1 MSAKYD
7 KDSGR
12 YEKLSEKNDEE
23 RNPVVRG
30 GLGEDGEGD
39 SDEHSDP
46 SMIMESLEGKR
57 GKELKDLAR
66 KWKVT
71 PTKVNHGHFPR
82 RKVPKLDTQLRR
94 EIYNKMLKHGGA
106 PDAALAGTAGGSG
119 KGARSPSSSRE
130 PSPALELGKGARKS
144 RRSCASDVRPSP
156 PKRKAAATN
165 EGDQERETIQERM
178 GKDKR
183 IEEIEPD
190 GNCLYGA
197 IAHQL
202 QQIRFRQEHDVKTLR
217 KLAATY
223 MLDHKDEMQAFLEDV
238 LEEGQS
244 VEHYCLEVHPFP
256 AQNRALLQSLVR
268 ESLPAHANDD
278 AERVRAWKAAS
289 RCVCTARRR
298 VLLTTPSP
306 GHGRRVG
313 RRARDHRAGERAE
326 VHHRGVPRCR
336 AAVRV
341 PGPGYS

>member
-1 MSAKYD
+1 MSAEYD

-39 SDEHSDP
+39 FDEDSDP
-46 SMIMESLEGKR
+46 RMIMKSLEGKK

-71 PTKVNHGHFPR
+71 PHKKSKDFPR
-82 RKVPKLDTQLRR
+82 KDVPKPDKQLRR
-94 EIYNKMLKHGGA
+94 EIHNKMLKHGGA
-106 PDAALAGTAGGSG
+106 PDAALAGPAGGSG
-119 KGARSPSSSRE
+119 KGARSPSSSRA
-130 PSPALELGKGARKS
+130 PSPALELAKGDRKS
-144 RRSCASDVRPSP
+144 RGSCASDVRPSP
-156 PKRKAAATN
+156 PKRKATATN
-165 EGDQERETIQERM
+165 EGDKERETIQERM

-183 IEEIEPD
+183 IVDIEPD

-223 MLDHKDEMQAFLEDV
+223 MLDHKDEMQAFLRGV

-244 VEHYCLEVHPFP
+244 VTDYCLEVHLFP
-256 AQNRALLQSLVR
+256 AQNWSLLQSPVR
-268 ESLPAHANDD
+268 KSLPAHANDD
-278 AERVRAWKAAS
+278 AERVR
-289 RCVCTARRR
+289 T
-298 VLLTTPSP
+298 
-306 GHGRRVG
+306 
-313 RRARDHRAGERAE
+313 
-326 VHHRGVPRCR
+326 
-336 AAVRV
+336 
-341 PGPGYS
+341 